1 MTLRARVFALVSGVA
16 AFTVVL
22 ATSLVSG
29 SARRAFAALDAQRT
43 AVLVDQF
50 RKEVERQG
58 EQIADRVA
66 RIAASDIVARTATN
80 LVRGGA
86 DIAGYVDEAAP
97 LAAAQG
103 LDFLDLVANDGT
115 IISSAHWPARF
126 GYRHPWA
133 KVEPRGHAFLQPIEL
148 PHERVLGLIAIAAA
162 TVGEPPLFVVGGRRI
177 DEHFLQSLGQPPGVR
192 VLLYRNLEPELARQQ
207 LIDSSG
213 STPPAGPLEPL
224 IARARQSRR
233 EASQTIEWPDGPEAF
248 DAIPLAGP
256 GGAVLG
262 VLLVGNSQRELT
274 ALVSRIRWT
283 GLAASGL
290 ALVAAFVLTY
300 VVSSRVTR
308 PVEELARGAR
318 AVAAGDWDVRLDVQA
333 TGEIE
338 DLARAF
344 DTMTTQLVEQ
354 RERLI
359 QTERVAAWRELARR
373 LAHELKNPL
382 FPLRLTVDNLRRAK
396 SLPAPEFDE
405 VFDEGLGTLTTG
417 LANLN
422 TVIARFSDFAKMPA
436 PHLET
441 LSANRLVEQSVG
453 LFRAQLDAPDRPRIA
468 VVLEL
473 DPAAPA
479 VRVDAEQ
486 FGRALQN
493 LVLNAIDA
501 MPNGGQLTAKTQTL
515 ASGVR
520 FEISDTGGGLTAE
533 ERTRLFTPYYTTKA
547 HGTGLGLA
555 IVQSVVSDHGG
566 CIRVE
571 SEPGRGAT
579 FAIDIPVA
587 PGQAS

>member
-1 MTLRARVFALVSGVA
+1 MTLRTRVFALVSGVA

-22 ATSLVSG
+22 ATSLVSA

-50 RKEVERQG
+50 RKEVARQG

-66 RIAASDIVARTATN
+66 RIAVSDIVARTATN

-133 KVEPRGHAFLQPIEL
+133 KIEPRGQAFLQPIEL

-162 TVGEPPLFVVGGRRI
+162 TVGEQPLFVVGGRRI

-192 VLLYRNLEPELARQQ
+192 VLLYRNLEPELARRQ

-233 EASQTIEWPDGPEAF
+233 EASETIEWPDGPEAF
-248 DAIPLAGP
+248 DAIPLVGT

-290 ALVAAFVLTY
+290 AIVAAFVLTY

-318 AVAAGDWDVRLDVQA
+318 AVAAGDWDVHLDVQA
-333 TGEIE
+333 TGEID

-344 DTMTTQLVEQ
+344 DTMTKQLVEQ

-396 SLPAPEFDE
+396 SLSAPEFDE

-422 TVIARFSDFAKMPA
+422 TVIGRFSDFAKIPA
-436 PHLET
+436 PQLET

-566 CIRVE
+566 RIRVE